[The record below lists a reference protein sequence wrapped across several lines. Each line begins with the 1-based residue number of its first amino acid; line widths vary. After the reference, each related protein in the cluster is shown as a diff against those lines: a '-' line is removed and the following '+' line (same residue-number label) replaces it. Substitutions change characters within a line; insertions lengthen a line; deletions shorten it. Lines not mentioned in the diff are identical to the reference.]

1 MARLTAGTA
10 YNPIMGD
17 GSRGVIHVIIADNE
31 TVTLSG
37 SVAGGTYTNI
47 EVFTATTLKEI
58 TLVPYMKFTA
68 TDGDSAGSVASTVDI
83 DETRG
88 K

>member
-10 YNPIMGD
+10 YRPIMGD
-17 GSRGVIHVIIADNE
+17 GSRGVVHVIIGDNE

-37 SVAGGTYTNI
+37 SVAGATYTTI
-47 EVFTATTLKEI
+47 ETFSSTAIKEVVL
-58 TLVPYMKFTA
+58 TPYMKFTA
-68 TDGDSAGSVASTVDI
+68 TDGDNAGSVASTVDI